1 MKIKQNSYLDI
12 DKLKIGD
19 LLYTPELVKD
29 GKKYKCDFNVFKI
42 KEFYTNKD
50 KKYDK
55 YSVILSP
62 LQIINADGTYK
73 FDESDSAEVKGSIK
87 NGFCT
92 KETQKEYALKEINIT
107 NKKFYDSYLIMR
119 EVNILKKL
127 DDPNVVSFNTSE
139 ASLIINGFLKSGLSD
154 P

>member
-29 GKKYKCDFNVFKI
+29 GQKYKCDFNVFKI

-55 YSVILSP
+55 YSAILSP

-92 KETQKEYALKEINIT
+92 KETQKECLEAFKEEFVGMVEAIDALLNVG
-107 NKKFYDSYLIMR
+107 KKDFTL
-119 EVNILKKL
+119 
-127 DDPNVVSFNTSE
+127 
-139 ASLIINGFLKSGLSD
+139 
-154 P
+154 

>member
-12 DKLKIGD
+12 DKLKVGD

-42 KEFYTNKD
+42 KDFYTNKD

-62 LQIINADGTYK
+62 LQIVNTDGTYK

-92 KETQKEYALKEINIT
+92 KETQKECLEAFKAEFIGMVEAVDALLN
-107 NKKFYDSYLIMR
+107 S
-119 EVNILKKL
+119 
-127 DDPNVVSFNTSE
+127 
-139 ASLIINGFLKSGLSD
+139 
-154 P
+154 